1 MSVARVEEEVA
12 TVMSGSNREDTITRR
27 QQVASLDRGL
37 LESVEHEF
45 FNFSPDGVLFIG
57 RDGCVLA
64 ANRAQARMHGYESP
78 DDLIGFHATLLLVP
92 SDRDRARRNIE
103 CRLSGED
110 VGSTDYEG
118 LRKDGTTFY
127 VEIST
132 AILRDP
138 GGEVF
143 GYMCITRDRTEQR
156 LAEMSLRESE
166 ERYRVLFDGAIE
178 GIYQTSMDGKDLKVN
193 EAWAQMLG
201 YGSAVEGIAGDTAEQ
216 VWADPGEQARFVS
229 LLREHGVV
237 RGYECQFVRKD
248 GTRIWVSINGR
259 VVLSPDGEL
268 AGYEGF
274 VEDITERKRAQEV
287 LREKDSQFRNYVED
301 APVAIIVTR
310 DGVCLYANQALAD
323 ILGVESAGT
332 LVGGPIYQGFAPHL
346 QEESKERSRRRS
358 LGLEAPPEFE
368 SVLQRSDGSQFPVHA
383 AIGAIQLQDGS
394 ANIAFITDITERRRA
409 EQALSQSEAMRDV
422 AERVARVGSWRWDF
436 DPTAFFWSE
445 ELFEL
450 FDVDPDTFDGDVL
463 AALES
468 RIHADDVGT
477 FWRARAA
484 ALATGNAPPIEFR
497 VVHRD
502 GSVHFIH
509 GESTAER
516 DETGRAVAIVGYF
529 QDVTDRHESAARLE
543 AAAFEWRA
551 TFDAMSD
558 SVSLFDRD
566 GRIVRCNAA
575 TVALTGRDF
584 RDVVGHYCHEV
595 FHSPDYVHC
604 PRRRAFATGQAE
616 TEIIERDGSWL
627 RATFTPE
634 KDAAGQV
641 VGGVH
646 VVTDIT
652 QLRQAEQAAS
662 ERSHF
667 LEELLEAIPAPVH
680 NTDLTWHYV
689 ACNEAYAQTLGL
701 SKQEVIGKTVYDIHP
716 PEAARL
722 YDASD
727 KELLAHPEQP
737 VEILFETSHPDGHPR
752 YLMTH
757 KAVYSDV
764 TGKPAGIVGVSFD
777 VTEIRQTQ
785 RELAESAVKL
795 RLTLEGA
802 VAALGA
808 TAELRDP
815 YTAGHQRRVAELAC
829 AIARERDLEEA
840 CLESLRIA
848 ALLHDI
854 GKIVVPAEI
863 LSKPGRLTGPE
874 MQIIRQ
880 HADAGANTAS
890 LIGFEGDVAEII
902 RQHHE
907 RLDGSGYPKGLRDRS
922 ILPEARIL
930 AVADVIEAMVSHRPY
945 RPGVPIEVAL
955 REIEDGAGT
964 RYDAEVSATAV
975 SLIRGHRF
983 EFSK

>member
-1 MSVARVEEEVA
+1 MGIS
-12 TVMSGSNREDTITRR
+12 DTEAMTTSRS
-27 QQVASLDRGL
+27 QGALDHGL

-45 FNFSPDGVLFIG
+45 FNSSPDGVLFIG
-57 RDGCVLA
+57 RDGRVLT
-64 ANRAQARMHGYESP
+64 ANRTQARLHGCDSP
-78 DDLIGFHATLLLVP
+78 DDLIGVHATELVVP
-92 SDRDRARRNIE
+92 SDRDRARLNIE
-103 CRLSGED
+103 RRLRGED
-110 VGSTDYEG
+110 VGSTEYEG
-118 LRKDGTTFY
+118 LRRDGTTFY

-132 AILRDP
+132 AVLRDP
-138 GGEVF
+138 DGGVS
-143 GYMCITRDRTEQR
+143 GYVCITRDRTEQK

-178 GIYQTSMDGKDLKVN
+178 GIYQASLDGRNLRVN

-201 YGSAVEGIAGDTAEQ
+201 YSSAAEGMAEVVDARQ
-216 VWADPGEQARFVS
+216 VWVDPDEQARFVG
-229 LLREHGVV
+229 LLCAKGVV
-237 RGYECQFVRKD
+237 RGYECEFVRKD
-248 GTRIWVSINGR
+248 ASRIWVSINGR
-259 VVLSPDGEL
+259 VVLSPDG
-268 AGYEGF
+268 GQDHYQGF

-287 LREKDSQFRNYVED
+287 LREKDSQFRNYVEN
-301 APVAIIVTR
+301 APVAIVVTR
-310 DGVCLYANQALAD
+310 VGACLYANQALAD
-323 ILGVESAGT
+323 MLGAKSSEA
-332 LVGGPIYQGFAPHL
+332 LVGGRIYEGFAPHM
-346 QEESKERSRRRS
+346 QEESKERTRRRS
-358 LGLEAPPEFE
+358 LGLVAPSEFE
-368 SVLQRSDGSQFPVHA
+368 SVLQRSDGSLFPAHVSL
-383 AIGAIQLQDGS
+383 GTVQLQDGS
-394 ANIAFITDITERRRA
+394 ANIGFITDITERRRA
-409 EQALSQSEAMRDV
+409 EEALSQSEAMRDV
-422 AERVARVGSWRWDF
+422 AERVARVGSWRWHF
-436 DPTAFFWSE
+436 DLNAFFWSG

-450 FDVDPDTFDGDVL
+450 FDVDPDTFDGDVMS
-463 AALES
+463 ALES
-468 RIHADDVGT
+468 RIHADDVGA
-477 FWRARAA
+477 FMSVRDAA
-484 ALATGNAPPIEFR
+484 FETGQAPPIEFR

-502 GSVHFIH
+502 ASVHFLH
-509 GESTAER
+509 GESTTER
-516 DETGRAVAIVGYF
+516 DETGKAVAIVGYF
-529 QDVTDRHESAARLE
+529 QDVTDRHESAARLM

-566 GRIVRCNAA
+566 GRIMRCNAA
-575 TVALTGRDF
+575 TVSLTGREF
-584 RDVVGHYCHEV
+584 RDIVGHYCHEV
-595 FHSPDYVHC
+595 FHDPDYANC
-604 PRRRAFATGQAE
+604 PRRRAFQTGQAE
-616 TEIIERDGSWL
+616 TDIIERDGVWL
-627 RATFTPE
+627 RMSFTPE
-634 KDAAGQV
+634 KDATGQV

-652 QLRQAEQAAS
+652 QLRQAEQVAR

-680 NTDLTWHYV
+680 NTDVTFRYV
-689 ACNEAYAQTLGL
+689 ACNRAYAQALGL
-701 SKQEVIGKTVYDIHP
+701 SKEEVIGKTVYDVHP
-716 PEAARL
+716 VEVAKR

-727 KELLAHPEQP
+727 KELLANPDQR
-737 VEILFETSHPDGHPR
+737 VELLFETRAPDGTAR

-785 RELAESAVKL
+785 QDLADSAVKL

-829 AIARERDLEEA
+829 AIARELDLEEA
-840 CLESLRIA
+840 SLESLRVA

-863 LSKPGRLTGPE
+863 LSKPGRLTEPE

-880 HADAGANTAS
+880 HADAGANTAA
-890 LIGFEGDVAEII
+890 LIGFDGEVAEII

-907 RLDGSGYPKGLRDRS
+907 RLDGSGYPKGLCRAD
-922 ILPEARIL
+922 ILAEARIL

-945 RPGVPIEVAL
+945 RPGVAIEVAL

-964 RYDAEVSATAV
+964 RYDAKACETAV
-975 SLIRGHRF
+975 SLIGGHRF